1 MSILWGLVFF
11 LFFLEEVIDE
21 LQLACLNKF
30 STCLKNIKKNIQG
43 LESRWLRNKKAR
55 SASSPQIHQKFI
67 CIWNNSYRT
76 SSECWQNHPN
86 SQKGKP
92 VSLEQGRAKDKDNER
107 NRIPGQRP
115 EGGEVSAQ

>member
-11 LFFLEEVIDE
+11 LFLLEEVIDE

-67 CIWNNSYRT
+67 CIWNNS
-76 SSECWQNHPN
+76 N